1 MSEPWRLRP
10 ATAADIPAIVALEAE
25 GFESRWSAA
34 IYSEEIVRPS
44 AWIDLAVTVDGDVVI
59 GFLCA
64 WQVVDACHLLRIAT
78 HPEHRSQGV
87 GRALVERL
95 IARARAA
102 ACSHIEL
109 EVASRNAPAI
119 ALYQRVGF
127 QVVGVRRGYY
137 RAPPD
142 DAVMMDLPLAP

>member
-1 MSEPWRLRP
+1 MSADLRLRP
-10 ATAADIPAIVALEAE
+10 ATPADIPAIVALEAE

-34 IYSEEIVRPS
+34 IYGEELARPS
-44 AWIDLAVTVDGDVVI
+44 AWIDLAVAAADDAVL
-59 GFLCA
+59 GFVCA

-78 HPEHRSQGV
+78 HPDHRGRGI

-95 IARARAA
+95 IERARAA
-102 ACSHIEL
+102 GCSHLEL

-142 DAVMMDLPLAP
+142 DAVMMDLPLAR